1 MVKKIVKRVLVFI
14 IFAICA
20 LLIWRV
26 IVLSDKSKLST
37 LEITDSISQTIKS
50 GEAKVLTSDIYQEL
64 SASGYFCAYGL
75 YYDPVSKELQITVR
89 WNDSIYKK
97 SSSISD
103 GAEFDF
109 FISNETSGNK
119 YEVFSILKSD
129 KNLMYNYRKLIFTGV
144 EAEDSSQISLTMKI
158 PGIGEDSQTLKYDDQ
173 PFSEMMLN
181 DSMLK
186 SSK

>member
-1 MVKKIVKRVLVFI
+1 MDNQPSR
-14 IFAICA
+14 
-20 LLIWRV
+20 
-26 IVLSDKSKLST
+26 
-37 LEITDSISQTIKS
+37 
-50 GEAKVLTSDIYQEL
+50 
-64 SASGYFCAYGL
+64 
-75 YYDPVSKELQITVR
+75 
-89 WNDSIYKK
+89 NDSIYKK

-109 FISNETSGNK
+109 FISNETTGNK

-186 SSK
+186 SAK